1 MRFSTLEKISS
12 RDNSIAV
19 VSGRT
24 LCLAL
29 LLAGIVSA
37 CSNSA
42 NEKATSEALPDA
54 KATSANDFL
63 IVDCLLPGQV
73 KKLGS
78 KFTFLAPRRPIKTS
92 GGDCAIRGGEYVA
105 YDRADYSTALKV
117 WLPLA
122 QNGSAEAQTFVGEI
136 YEKGLGL
143 MPDYAVA
150 AHWYQK
156 AVAQKYSRAQINLGH
171 LYEQGLGVNSDK
183 QQALNLYRLASGISE
198 DKLLFKSTL
207 SATYVPLKKYK
218 DVQSELSQQQQQSE
232 QMRQQLNRL
241 DKAMQTQSSVLL
253 AAEDDLAKTETKL
266 AQLTATSP
274 ASDEQAEERVES
286 AKESDLAAKI
296 TTLDAERQQLEQQLD
311 AMETQNQQLVTDQQS
326 ISEKLS
332 NTEDD
337 KTGYQQQVT
346 QTQQQLADASQQLL
360 LTKAALQMERTK
372 REQVLSKQNEEYSA
386 AMTEQQQQLSQVS
399 ARYERQV
406 AQVNRQKHAI
416 AKLEREA
423 AQYSTREIAAS
434 AAPALI
440 ASRSDSPSIEII
452 EPPVILTRSQATVRL
467 RALEQQRQVI
477 GKVSAP
483 AGLMSLS
490 VNGVDTELAANNL
503 FRANVPISGDP
514 TPVDVVVIDGQGRR
528 AAIAFS
534 FVNPSQNAPSSQVPE
549 LSIPKPKTITGKTGS
564 TSGNYYA
571 LIVGN
576 NDYRKLSTLATAV
589 NDAQETDR
597 LLREKYNFTTK
608 LLLNADRYTIMS
620 ALNEL
625 RKSLK
630 ETDNLLI
637 YYAGHGRLDEAS
649 ERGYWLPVDADPDNN
664 ANWISNTDITNI
676 LSSLAARHVLVVA
689 DSCYSGTLSQT
700 PLARI
705 ETDIP
710 DDVRAEWIK
719 VMGETRARITLTSG
733 GLEPVLDGGG
743 GAHSVFANAFLA
755 ALRDNDHILEGY
767 SLYYQVLDNM
777 QHNSSKIA
785 QTQVPQYAPIHMAGH
800 ESGEFLFNPG

>member
-1 MRFSTLEKISS
+1 MRFITIKSPSFSNKTQAMFSGKI
-12 RDNSIAV
+12 V
-19 VSGRT
+19 
-24 LCLAL
+24 CLAL
-29 LLAGIVSA
+29 LLAGILSA
-37 CSNSA
+37 CSNTA
-42 NEKATSEALPDA
+42 NKNTANEALPDA
-54 KATSANDFL
+54 KAASANDFI

-122 QNGSAEAQTFVGEI
+122 QEGSAEAQTYVGEI

-143 MPDYAVA
+143 MPDYQVA

-171 LYEQGLGVNSDK
+171 LYEQGLGVDSDK
-183 QQALNLYRLASGISE
+183 QQALNLYRLASGIDD

-207 SATYVPLKKYK
+207 SATHVPLKKYA
-218 DVQSELSQQQQQSE
+218 DVQTELTQQQQQSD
-232 QMRQQLNRL
+232 QMKQQLRRL
-241 DKAMQTQSSVLL
+241 DKALQTLSSVLL
-253 AAEDDLAKTETKL
+253 AAEADLAQTEIKL
-266 AQLTATSP
+266 AELTTEGQP
-274 ASDEQAEERVES
+274 ASNQQATTAREDELTDKVDALE
-286 AKESDLAAKI
+286 
-296 TTLDAERQQLEQQLD
+296 AERKQLEQQLVSVSEEKQTLE
-311 AMETQNQQLVTDQQS
+311 ANQQS
-326 ISEKLS
+326 MSEKIS
-332 NTEDD
+332 STEDV
-337 KTGYQQQVT
+337 KTNYQQQVA
-346 QTQQQLADASQQLL
+346 QTQQQLADTRQKLL
-360 LTKAALQMERTK
+360 LSKASLQMERSK
-372 REQVLSKQNEEYSA
+372 REQSLSEQSQQHA
-386 AMTEQQQQLSQVS
+386 AATTKQQQQLAQVS
-399 ARYERQV
+399 ASYEQQV
-406 AQVNRQKHAI
+406 AQVNRQKHQI
-416 AKLEREA
+416 AKLKQEADQYAVGERA
-423 AQYSTREIAAS
+423 ATAR
-434 AAPALI
+434 PPLI
-440 ASRSDSPSIEII
+440 ASRNDAPTIEII

-483 AGLMSLS
+483 AGILSLS
-490 VNGVDTELAANNL
+490 VNGVDTVLADNSL
-503 FRANVPISGDP
+503 FRANVPIKGDP
-514 TPVDVVVIDGQGRR
+514 TPVDVVVIDGKGRR

-534 FVNPSQNAPSSQVPE
+534 FVNPEKIAPSTQVPDTI
-549 LSIPKPKTITGKTGS
+549 SPKPKTIVAKSGA

-571 LIVGN
+571 LIIGN

-597 LLREKYNFTTK
+597 LLREKYNFTTT
-608 LLLNADRYTIMS
+608 LLLNADRYAVMS

-625 RKSLK
+625 RKTLK
-630 ETDNLLI
+630 ESDNLLI

-676 LSSLAARHVLVVA
+676 LSSLVAKHVLVVA

-719 VMGETRARITLTSG
+719 IMGETRARITLTSG

-743 GAHSVFANAFLA
+743 GAHSVFAKAFLQ

-767 SLYYQVLDNM
+767 SLYYQVLNNM
-777 QHNSSKIA
+777 QQNSTTTA
-785 QTQVPQYAPIHMAGH
+785 LTQVPQYAPIHMAGH